1 MRGKGAKISK
11 KLILDDVCGVQE
23 NSFKNKRIFQNHYRT
38 HGEEKFQCSE
48 CPAIWSE
55 GPENIF
61 NTNRYVGFPY
71 PSTFKVC
78 TSKSL
83 AQMSVAH
90 CFETPGY
97 IVPSNSKYHQTQHV
111 KCIKSNPTYTCIMQ
125 T

>member
-71 PSTFKVC
+71 PST
-78 TSKSL
+78 SYLARQNNDPKS
-83 AQMSVAH
+83 V
-90 CFETPGY
+90 
-97 IVPSNSKYHQTQHV
+97 QH
-111 KCIKSNPTYTCIMQ
+111 IFPRYS
-125 T
+125 